1 MSDAKTAEQN
11 GVGEPPVK
19 TEKQLKKEA
28 EKAAKLEKLK
38 QKLEK
43 KNAAPAQPKEKPDVR
58 MKKIQLICLTY
69 TYIYVP
75 AQVSI
80 LSCTNLVVTKF
91 VQLFSAELF
100 L

>member
-58 MKKIQLICLTY
+58 MKDIYLNIYL
-69 TYIYVP
+69 YIYVP

-80 LSCTNLVVTKF
+80 PFLHKFSCY
-91 VQLFSAELF
+91 
-100 L
+100 